1 MNWYKGMR
9 TQKSMIQWAK
19 AEYHKA
25 YDAYKVDAK
34 CFPLDGAAIA
44 CDIARVQTWE
54 EVLCYLTGDE
64 QLLE

>member
-1 MNWYKGMR
+1 
-9 TQKSMIQWAK
+9 MIQWAK

-44 CDIARVQTWE
+44 CDIARVQTWGQ
-54 EVLCYLTGDE
+54 VLLYLTGDE
-64 QLLE
+64 QWLQ